1 MLNTMEAV
9 SVYQAA
15 QQARGYRPRTLMRS
29 VGYLRAFAG
38 WLDTPFVA
46 QVTPEHIAAY
56 HIHLTERYS
65 SAVAQAAYRMLRAF
79 FRWACDE
86 GVIEDN
92 PMLGWERSRV

>member
-15 QQARGYRPRTLMRS
+15 QQARGNRPRTLVRS

-38 WLDTPFVA
+38 WLDTPFGA

-65 SAVAQAAYRMLRAF
+65 SAVVQAAHRVLRAF
-79 FRWACDE
+79 VRWACDE
-86 GVIEDN
+86 GVIRDN